1 MTPERMGVTALIG
14 VGALILIYIASQSTP
29 DKVIVPDVQTE
40 LQFMGMNINGALSY
54 NPGTVLDTT
63 FETHFWAPK
72 TNPRDYTNA
81 PTVKSRCRYPVVPG
95 GNASSVMHKG
105 WGKFLEGAPDNDWF
119 FNPPEA
125 AVLLCHGGRL
135 ILSCSTV

>member
-1 MTPERMGVTALIG
+1 MTPERMGVCALIG
-14 VGALILIYIASQSTP
+14 AGALILLYQANAASGQ

-40 LQFMGMNINGALSY
+40 AQFFGLNVNGNLSY
-54 NPGTVLDTT
+54 NKGTPLDMGASAHLW
-63 FETHFWAPK
+63 EPK

-95 GNASSVMHKG
+95 GNVSSVIHRG
-105 WGKFLEGAPDNDWF
+105 WGSFQGTAPDNEWF

-125 AVLLCHGGRL
+125 A
-135 ILSCSTV
+135 IL